1 MARSE
6 SIGDNFKGGEK
17 ETARRF
23 EVRWLVRWL
32 RRDARNS
39 DLVEREQ
46 RWTFYADCLLL
57 LVYVVF
63 VVVAFVVNVFVGD
76 VFIVVVFA
84 AVVFTFKGRQK

>member
-1 MARSE
+1 MT
-6 SIGDNFKGGEK
+6 ILNGEK

-32 RRDARNS
+32 RRGARNS

-46 RWTFYADCLLL
+46 RWTFYADWLLF
-57 LVYVVF
+57 LVYVVI
-63 VVVAFVVNVFVGD
+63 VVVAFVVNVLVAD

-84 AVVFTFKGRQK
+84 PVVFTFKGRQK

>member
-1 MARSE
+1 MT
-6 SIGDNFKGGEK
+6 ILNGEK

-32 RRDARNS
+32 RRGARNS

-46 RWTFYADCLLL
+46 RWTFYADWLLL
-57 LVYVVF
+57 LVYVVIVF
-63 VVVAFVVNVFVGD
+63 VVVAFVVNVLVGD

-84 AVVFTFKGRQK
+84 AVVFTLKGRQK

>member
-1 MARSE
+1 M
-6 SIGDNFKGGEK
+6 
-17 ETARRF
+17 
-23 EVRWLVRWL
+23 RWLVRWL

-84 AVVFTFKGRQK
+84 AVVFTLKGRQK